1 MAPKT
6 VPPHLADAH
15 GARELPAVI
24 VDGYSLQLRDKT
36 GFAGDAAS
44 QTAFRALLAQWRKRR
59 RQKGE
64 DDPFGDVASR
74 DLSKKALD
82 RVLSRKRASEGADLL
97 EGAIEEFAEELAH
110 VVRRFLREPSW
121 DKVQRIVIG
130 GGFPESDVGERAIL
144 QAAMILQHMKVKV
157 PIARLSHEVD
167 DGGLIGWVHL
177 VPPDM
182 LAAHDAILAV
192 DIGGTNLR
200 CGIVKTRRKKAE
212 DLSQAKVVK
221 RMKWRHSDDKPSR
234 RGLLEWL
241 SEMLQVLIDEC
252 ERQEIRLAPFVGI
265 ACPGRI
271 RDDGSIARGTQNL
284 PGDWESDTFHLPSE
298 LVKKL
303 PTIGGAPTTVRL
315 HNDAVVQG
323 LSELPFMQDVHHWAV
338 LTIGTGLG
346 NASYTNTPG
355 RLARLQK
362 QEAAERAAKAAKA
375 EQAEREAKAAKAA
388 KAARTANVGKAVKAV
403 KAAKT
408 VKGTQGVKR

>member
-1 MAPKT
+1 MKKT
-6 VPPHLADAH
+6 KHALPGPDIH
-15 GARELPAVI
+15 GLRELPGLR
-24 VDGYSLQLRDKT
+24 VDGYSLQLRDKD
-36 GFAGDAAS
+36 GFVGDQAS
-44 QTAFRALLAQWRKRR
+44 QTAFRELLERWRKRR
-59 RQKGE
+59 RKAGR
-64 DDPFGDVASR
+64 DPLGKTHSR
-74 DLSKKALD
+74 DLSKKDLD
-82 RVLSRKRASEGADLL
+82 RALQQKKATPAADVMQ
-97 EGAIEEFAEELAH
+97 GAIEEFAEELAF

-212 DLSQAKVVK
+212 DLSLAKVVK
-221 RMKWRHSDDKPSR
+221 RMKWRHADDKPSR
-234 RGLLEWL
+234 RGLLERL

-252 ERQEIRLAPFVGI
+252 ERKQIRLAPFVGI

-346 NASYTNTPG
+346 NW
-355 RLARLQK
+355 R
-362 QEAAERAAKAAKA
+362 
-375 EQAEREAKAAKAA
+375 
-388 KAARTANVGKAVKAV
+388 
-403 KAAKT
+403 
-408 VKGTQGVKR
+408 

>member
-1 MAPKT
+1 MAPKP
-6 VPPHLADAH
+6 VPSYLADAH
-15 GARELPAVI
+15 GARELPSVT
-24 VDGYSLQLRDKT
+24 VDGYSLQLRDKA

-44 QTAFRALLAQWRKRR
+44 QTAFRQLLDQWRRRR
-59 RQKGE
+59 RQNGK
-64 DDPFGDVASR
+64 DDPFGAVPSKN
-74 DLSKKALD
+74 LSKREMD
-82 RVLSRKRASEGADLL
+82 RLLARKRASEGADLL
-97 EGAIEEFAEELAH
+97 HGVIEEFAEELAH

-130 GGFPESDVGERAIL
+130 GGFPESDVGERTIL
-144 QAAMILQHMKVKV
+144 QAAMVLQHMKIKV

-177 VPPDM
+177 VPPEM

-212 DLSQAKVVK
+212 DLSMAKVVK
-221 RMKWRHSDDKPSR
+221 RMKWRHADDKPSR
-234 RGLLEWL
+234 RGLLDRL
-241 SEMLQVLIDEC
+241 SQMLQGLIDEC
-252 ERQEIRLAPFVGI
+252 AAKEIRLAPFVGI

-298 LVKKL
+298 LSKKL

-323 LSELPFMQDVHHWAV
+323 LSELPFMRDVNHWAV

-346 NASYTNTPG
+346 NASYTSKPVSS
-355 RLARLQK
+355 
-362 QEAAERAAKAAKA
+362 AKPAKP
-375 EQAEREAKAAKAA
+375 AK
-388 KAARTANVGKAVKAV
+388 R
-403 KAAKT
+403 
-408 VKGTQGVKR
+408 KRG

>member
-15 GARELPAVI
+15 GARELPAAI

-44 QTAFRALLAQWRKRR
+44 QTAFRALLEQWRKRR

-212 DLSQAKVVK
+212 DLSLAKVVK
-221 RMKWRHSDDKPSR
+221 RMKWRHADDKPSR
-234 RGLLEWL
+234 RGLLERL

-252 ERQEIRLAPFVGI
+252 ERKEIRLAPFVGI

-298 LVKKL
+298 LSKKL

-355 RLARLQK
+355 RRARLQK
-362 QEAAERAAKAAKA
+362 QEAAERAAQAAMG
-375 EQAEREAKAAKAA
+375 EQAERDAKAAKAA

-403 KAAKT
+403 KAAK
-408 VKGTQGVKR
+408 GTQGLKR

>member
-15 GARELPAVI
+15 GARDLPAVI
-24 VDGYSLQLRDKT
+24 VDGYSLQLRDKD

-44 QTAFRALLAQWRKRR
+44 QTAFRALLEQWRKRR

-64 DDPFGDVASR
+64 DDPFGDVGSR
-74 DLSKKALD
+74 ELSKKELD
-82 RVLSRKRASEGADLL
+82 RVLGRKKASEGADLL

-130 GGFPESDVGERAIL
+130 GGFPESAVGERAIL
-144 QAAMILQHMKVKV
+144 QAAMVLQQMKVKV

-212 DLSQAKVVK
+212 DLSLAKVTQ
-221 RMKWRHSDDKPSR
+221 RMKWRHADDKPSR
-234 RGLLEWL
+234 RGLLDRL
-241 SEMLQVLIDEC
+241 AEMLQELIDHC
-252 ERQEIRLAPFVGI
+252 AKNEIRLAPFVGI

-346 NASYTNTPG
+346 NASYTNTPD
-355 RLARLQK
+355 RLVRLQK
-362 QEAAERAAKAAKA
+362 EARAELAARADKA
-375 EQAEREAKAAKAA
+375 EKAEKAAKAA
-388 KAARTANVGKAVKAV
+388 KAATATKGKKT
-403 KAAKT
+403 AKT
-408 VKGTQGVKR
+408 APRPKP

>member
-15 GARELPAVI
+15 GARELPSVI
-24 VDGYSLQLRDKT
+24 VDGYSLQLRDKD

-44 QTAFRALLAQWRKRR
+44 QTAFRALLEQWRKRR
-59 RQKGE
+59 RQKGKV
-64 DDPFGDVASR
+64 DPFGDVASR
-74 DLSKKALD
+74 DLSKPELD
-82 RVLSRKRASEGADLL
+82 RILGRKRDSEGADLL

-130 GGFPESDVGERAIL
+130 GGFPESAVGEHAIL

-212 DLSQAKVVK
+212 DLSQAKVIQ
-221 RMKWRHSDDKPSR
+221 RMKWRHADDKPSR
-234 RGLLEWL
+234 RGLLDRL
-241 SEMLQVLIDEC
+241 AEMLQELIDHC
-252 ERQEIRLAPFVGI
+252 AKNEIRLAPFVGI

-298 LVKKL
+298 LCKKL

-323 LSELPFMQDVHHWAV
+323 LSEVPFMKDVHHWAV

-355 RLARLQK
+355 RLERLQK
-362 QEAAERAAKAAKA
+362 EARAEMAVRAEKAEKAEKAAKL
-375 EQAEREAKAAKAA
+375 AKATRAARAAQAAKAA
-388 KAARTANVGKAVKAV
+388 KAAAKAE
-403 KAAKT
+403 
-408 VKGTQGVKR
+408 R

>member
-1 MAPKT
+1 
-6 VPPHLADAH
+6 
-15 GARELPAVI
+15 
-24 VDGYSLQLRDKT
+24 
-36 GFAGDAAS
+36 
-44 QTAFRALLAQWRKRR
+44 
-59 RQKGE
+59 
-64 DDPFGDVASR
+64 
-74 DLSKKALD
+74 
-82 RVLSRKRASEGADLL
+82 
-97 EGAIEEFAEELAH
+97 
-110 VVRRFLREPSW
+110 
-121 DKVQRIVIG
+121 
-130 GGFPESDVGERAIL
+130 
-144 QAAMILQHMKVKV
+144 MKVKV

-212 DLSQAKVVK
+212 DLSLAKVVK
-221 RMKWRHSDDKPSR
+221 RMKWRHADDKPSR
-234 RGLLEWL
+234 RGLLERL

-252 ERQEIRLAPFVGI
+252 ERKEIRLAPFVGI

-298 LVKKL
+298 LSKKL

-362 QEAAERAAKAAKA
+362 QEAVERAAKAAKA
-375 EQAEREAKAAKAA
+375 EQSEREAKAAKAA
-388 KAARTANVGKAVKAV
+388 KAAKTANVGKAA
-403 KAAKT
+403 KAA
-408 VKGTQGVKR
+408 KGTQGLKR

>member
-1 MAPKT
+1 MKKKT
-6 VPPHLADAH
+6 QRLPGPDVH
-15 GARELPAVI
+15 GLRELPGLR

-44 QTAFRALLAQWRKRR
+44 QTAFRALLEQWRKRR

-64 DDPFGDVASR
+64 DDPFGDVTSR

-82 RVLSRKRASEGADLL
+82 RVLSRKRASEGAELL

-130 GGFPESDVGERAIL
+130 GGFPESNVGERAIL

-212 DLSQAKVVK
+212 DLSLAKVVK
-221 RMKWRHSDDKPSR
+221 RMKWRHADDKPSR
-234 RGLLEWL
+234 RGLLERL

-252 ERQEIRLAPFVGI
+252 ERKEIRLAPFVGI
-265 ACPGRI
+265 ACPG
-271 RDDGSIARGTQNL
+271 IASARTARSLAGRRTCRAT
-284 PGDWESDTFHLPSE
+284 GKADAFHLPS
-298 LVKKL
+298 
-303 PTIGGAPTTVRL
+303 AC
-315 HNDAVVQG
+315 
-323 LSELPFMQDVHHWAV
+323 
-338 LTIGTGLG
+338 
-346 NASYTNTPG
+346 
-355 RLARLQK
+355 
-362 QEAAERAAKAAKA
+362 
-375 EQAEREAKAAKAA
+375 EQAACRPSAG
-388 KAARTANVGKAVKAV
+388 R
-403 KAAKT
+403 
-408 VKGTQGVKR
+408 RPR